1 MGVSIIVRAYD
12 FKGTKYL
19 RVTSNQTKFIDSIVE
34 GSYQSDAYRLA
45 YDKTNMSSK
54 TIWEAAS
61 RLSKNPKVVAR
72 LDQLTAEKEQNNRMF
87 QLSYEDK
94 IINKLWDIVDTTKNK
109 RVRVK
114 ALELLGRSCGLF
126 AS

>member
-1 MGVSIIVRAYD
+1 MVSTRQKIFADNIAD
-12 FKGTKYL
+12 GC
-19 RVTSNQTKFIDSIVE
+19 N
-34 GSYQSDAYRLA
+34 QSDAYRKA
-45 YDKTNMSSK
+45 YSMISMSKKT
-54 TIWEAAS
+54 TWEAAS

-87 QLSYEDK
+87 TLSYEDR
-94 IINKLWDIVDTTKNK
+94 IINKLWDIVDNSRNK

-126 AS
+126 SK

>member
-1 MGVSIIVRAYD
+1 M
-12 FKGTKYL
+12 L
-19 RVTSNQTKFIDSIVE
+19 TSKQCKFIQGMIE
-34 GSYQSDAYRLA
+34 GSCQTDAYRLA
-45 YDKTNMSSK
+45 YSKTEMSSK

-61 RLSKNPKVVAR
+61 RLSKNPKIIAR
-72 LDQLTAEKEQNNRMF
+72 LDQLTAEKELNNRMF
-87 QLSYEDK
+87 HLSYEDK

-126 AS
+126 TK

>member
-1 MGVSIIVRAYD
+1 MSE
-12 FKGTKYL
+12 YL
-19 RVTSNQTKFIDSIVE
+19 TPKQLSFVENLSTGINASN
-34 GSYQSDAYRLA
+34 AYRAA
-45 YDKTNMSSK
+45 YTAAKISDK

-87 QLSYEDK
+87 ALSYEDK
-94 IINKLWDIVDTTKNK
+94 IINKLWDIADTSKNK

-126 AS
+126 TN

>member
-1 MGVSIIVRAYD
+1 M
-12 FKGTKYL
+12 L
-19 RVTSNQTKFIDSIVE
+19 TSKQNKFIEGIIE
-34 GSYQSDAYRLA
+34 GSCQSDAYRLA
-45 YDKTNMSSK
+45 YGKTDMPSK

-61 RLSKNPKVVAR
+61 RLSKNPKVIAR

-87 QLSYEDK
+87 NLSYEDR
-94 IINKLWDIVDTTKNK
+94 IINKLWNIVDTAKNK

-126 AS
+126 TN

>member
-1 MGVSIIVRAYD
+1 MLTSKQNKFIESII
-12 FKGTKYL
+12 
-19 RVTSNQTKFIDSIVE
+19 E
-34 GSYQSDAYRLA
+34 GSCQSDAYRLA
-45 YDKTNMSSK
+45 YSKTEMSSK

-72 LDQLTAEKEQNNRMF
+72 LGQLTAEKEQNNRMF
-87 QLSYEDK
+87 SLSYEDR
-94 IINKLWDIVDTTKNK
+94 IINKLWDIVDTSKNK

-126 AS
+126 TN

>member
-1 MGVSIIVRAYD
+1 MSFHLTPNQISFVENFSTGIDA
-12 FKGTKYL
+12 
-19 RVTSNQTKFIDSIVE
+19 SN
-34 GSYQSDAYRLA
+34 AYRA
-45 YDKTNMSSK
+45 SYNAAKMSSK

-72 LDQLTAEKEQNNRMF
+72 LDQLIAEKEQNNRMF
-87 QLSYEDK
+87 HLSYEDK

-126 AS
+126 TN

>member
-1 MGVSIIVRAYD
+1 M
-12 FKGTKYL
+12 L
-19 RVTSNQTKFIDSIVE
+19 TSKQNKFIGGIIE
-34 GSYQSDAYRLA
+34 GRCQSDAYRLA
-45 YDKTNMSSK
+45 YGKTEMSSK

-72 LDQLTAEKEQNNRMF
+72 LDQLTAEKDQNNRMF
-87 QLSYEDK
+87 ALSYEDK
-94 IINKLWDIVDTTKNK
+94 VINKLWDIADTAKNK

-126 AS
+126 TK

>member
-1 MGVSIIVRAYD
+1 M
-12 FKGTKYL
+12 L
-19 RVTSNQTKFIDSIVE
+19 TSKQNKFIEGIIE
-34 GSYQSDAYRLA
+34 GSCQSDAYRLA

-87 QLSYEDK
+87 ALSYEDK
-94 IINKLWDIVDTTKNK
+94 IINRLWDIVDTSKNK

-126 AS
+126 SN

>member
-1 MGVSIIVRAYD
+1 M
-12 FKGTKYL
+12 
-19 RVTSNQTKFIDSIVE
+19 RVTSNQTKFIDSMVE
-34 GSYQSDAYRLA
+34 GSCKSDAYRFA

-61 RLSKNPKVVAR
+61 RLSKNPKIVAR
-72 LDQLTAEKEQNNRMF
+72 LDQLTTEKEQNNRMF
-87 QLSYEDK
+87 TLSYEDR
-94 IINKLWDIVDTTKNK
+94 IINKLWDIVDTSKNK

-126 AS
+126 TN

>member
-1 MGVSIIVRAYD
+1 MLSLKQDRFVAAMIEGNNQ
-12 FKGTKYL
+12 
-19 RVTSNQTKFIDSIVE
+19 SN
-34 GSYQSDAYRLA
+34 AYRLSYGTSA
-45 YDKTNMSSK
+45 MSDK

-72 LDQLTAEKEQNNRMF
+72 LDQLTAEKERNNRMF

-126 AS
+126 TN

>member
-1 MGVSIIVRAYD
+1 MLTSKQNKFIESII
-12 FKGTKYL
+12 
-19 RVTSNQTKFIDSIVE
+19 E
-34 GSYQSDAYRLA
+34 GSCQSDAYRLA
-45 YDKTNMSSK
+45 YSKTEMSSK

-72 LDQLTAEKEQNNRMF
+72 LDQLTTEKEQNNRMF
-87 QLSYEDK
+87 NLSYEDK
-94 IINKLWDIVDTTKNK
+94 IINKLWDIVDTAKNK

-126 AS
+126 AN